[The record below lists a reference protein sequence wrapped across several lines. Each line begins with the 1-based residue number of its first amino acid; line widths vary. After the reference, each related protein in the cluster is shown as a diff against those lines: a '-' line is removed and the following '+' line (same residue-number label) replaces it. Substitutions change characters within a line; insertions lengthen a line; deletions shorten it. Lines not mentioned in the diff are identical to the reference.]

1 MGDWESWNNE
11 PSHHK
16 APENVAKKYAAHDN
30 RYDTL
35 WLTAKIA
42 VILAG
47 AGMLVWYFS
56 RGR

>member
-11 PSHHK
+11 PSHNK

-47 AGMLVWYFS
+47 AGGLVWYFS
-56 RGR
+56 K